1 MLREPLLDGQ
11 RAPTVLVV
19 EDEFLIA
26 EAVAE
31 LLGRLGLNVVLASSA
46 DEALRR
52 LGEGCEIAL
61 VFSDIRMPGSLDG
74 LELARRVGRSAPQI
88 PVILTSASEVSPQD
102 LNGLPFVRKPYSD
115 TDIAGLVLAQLGLEQ
130 RERLNV

>member
-1 MLREPLLDGQ
+1 MLQEPRQDSR

-31 LLGRLGLNVVLASSA
+31 LLGGFGLNVVLASSA

-52 LGEGCEIAL
+52 LGEGRDIAL
-61 VFSDIRMPGSLDG
+61 VFSDIRMPGTLDG
-74 LELARRVGRSAPQI
+74 LELAHRLGRSEPQL
-88 PVILTSASEVSPQD
+88 PVILTSANELSPRE
-102 LNGLPFVRKPYSD
+102 LNGFPFVRKPYSD
-115 TDIAGLVLAQLGLEQ
+115 AEITRLVLARLGLEQ
-130 RERLNV
+130 RERL